1 MPESFVQTFTS
12 FKDKLA
18 NSFSDEQNATL
29 VHTRKLL
36 GLSALGKDFT
46 FEIERQIGS
55 CWHGLYLC
63 IYPQKWSDAYPP
75 FSARTIFSEQSPQI
89 DRISKVAKNM
99 VWTREEIFSWRN
111 ILR

>member
-29 VHTRKLL
+29 VHTRKSL

-55 CWHGLYLC
+55 Y
-63 IYPQKWSDAYPP
+63 
-75 FSARTIFSEQSPQI
+75 
-89 DRISKVAKNM
+89 
-99 VWTREEIFSWRN
+99 
-111 ILR
+111 